1 MVMIAAVFVE
11 ESLWIRDALARLDKP
26 AGSVLDVG
34 SSTREYRE
42 VRQPYVE
49 ANVFAP
55 LRAAGL
61 EVVHLDA
68 KAADG
73 VDVVCDVTDPDVDVR
88 DQLGRA
94 FDVVICTNFLEH
106 VVDRERVAATV
117 GRLVGDG
124 GYLLVTVPQVYRRH
138 LDPID
143 TMYRPSPHQ
152 LIALLRQA
160 HPALAPVRADSVEVR
175 DRRAYKRQT
184 SRLPLWGLREEV
196 RYRVKP
202 LRWRQACVLLQRVS
216 STTMTG
222 R

>member
-1 MVMIAAVFVE
+1 MIAAVFVE
-11 ESLWIRDALARLDKP
+11 ESLWIRDALAALDKP
-26 AGSVLDVG
+26 AGSAVLDVG

-61 EVVHLDA
+61 DVVHLDA

-88 DQLGRA
+88 DQLGRG

-117 GRLVGDG
+117 ASLVADG
-124 GYLLVTVPQVYRRH
+124 GHLLVTVPQVYRRH

-143 TMYRPSPHQ
+143 TMYRPSPRR
-152 LIALLRQA
+152 LIALLRRAQ
-160 HPALAPVRADSVEVR
+160 PALAAVRADSVEVR
-175 DRRAYKRQT
+175 DRRAYRRHP

-202 LRWRQACVLLQRVS
+202 LRWRQACVLLQR
-216 STTMTG
+216 G
-222 R
+222 APLR